1 MLSYK
6 RVGYLFFG
14 FLEFHILPISG
25 KEIEL
30 ARDQSC
36 LKWQHQEMPQSIQ
49 RNAIEIATIG
59 ALSKAT
65 PGVPHC
71 VQNKCTKGGPS
82 VPDALC
88 NCLFSCT
95 QYICPDFGTDP
106 NTDPKKVQ
114 KCLNKCY
121 DICDVKLI

>member
-1 MLSYK
+1 MEGSGIRKVVIVLMML
-6 RVGYLFFG
+6 VAVM
-14 FLEFHILPISG
+14 LEVAAS
-25 KEIEL
+25 
-30 ARDQSC
+30 RDAPVYSEKC
-36 LKWQHQEMPQSIQ
+36 YRDCYNWCPVKGHTWC
-49 RNAIEIATIG
+49 AT
-59 ALSKAT
+59 LCS
-65 PGVPHC
+65 
-71 VQNKCTKGGPS
+71 NKCTKGGPS